1 MLYDPKKRFNVIT
14 PAGYI
19 PTDSILEAQAYKRH
33 YGYPYVRSCDA
44 TGYEVQ
50 PETNIIIKRPISK

>member
-1 MLYDPKKRFNVIT
+1 MLYDPKKRFNVVT

-33 YGYPYVRSCDA
+33 YGYPYIRSCDA
-44 TGYEVQ
+44 TGYKVPAEM
-50 PETNIIIKRPISK
+50 NIVIKRPISK